1 MLMIYVRGVMLMIY
15 VRSVGAFLGCSRQ
28 KSGVETGGCN
38 IDRQLISN
46 SESIAGHKR
55 PGRIL

>member
-1 MLMIYVRGVMLMIY
+1 MMLMIY
-15 VRSVGAFLGCSRQ
+15 VRSVGAFFGCSRQ
-28 KSGVETGGCN
+28 KSGAETGGRN
-38 IDRQLISN
+38 VDQLISN

>member
-1 MLMIYVRGVMLMIY
+1 MLMIYVRLVD
-15 VRSVGAFLGCSRQ
+15 AFFGCSRQ
-28 KSGVETGGCN
+28 KSGAETGGCN
-38 IDRQLISN
+38 VDQLISN